1 MRRLHGEGGGGGGA
15 RGPGAP
21 PPTRGPGLSEAAP
34 RPGTGAVARCFA
46 ERSGAGAER
55 PPPGGGC
62 AGRRG
67 RAARGKRAA
76 NATWAP
82 PERPERSG
90 EERRG
95 LAGSEAGRARGD
107 GTGASEGLGLGS
119 ASGSRLGSL
128 RPARG
133 CPGEKLRDRRL
144 PPRGS
149 VLRLEQPLAPLLRSL
164 PAPLG
169 HSRAPGAAR
178 RGGGR
183 PSVPVRG
190 AAGGAALPSAPGCR
204 CLPACLPRAAR
215 PDVPPAARSAR
226 PPGAALGCA
235 APPAGAAP
243 AARRHLGAAA
253 APRRVRERV
262 SPPRGVSG
270 GNREQGAGPQPLLNA
285 AEGPCGEAPTCP
297 VVRGRGSSRL
307 GFAAQPGASHD
318 RGLLRGK
325 RRIPAN
331 ICAAHI

>member
-1 MRRLHGEGGGGGGA
+1 MRVRV
-15 RGPGAP
+15 R
-21 PPTRGPGLSEAAP
+21 
-34 RPGTGAVARCFA
+34 V
-46 ERSGAGAER
+46 RSA
-55 PPPGGGC
+55 
-62 AGRRG
+62 
-67 RAARGKRAA
+67 
-76 NATWAP
+76 
-82 PERPERSG
+82 
-90 EERRG
+90 
-95 LAGSEAGRARGD
+95 L
-107 GTGASEGLGLGS
+107 
-119 ASGSRLGSL
+119 
-128 RPARG
+128 
-133 CPGEKLRDRRL
+133 
-144 PPRGS
+144 
-149 VLRLEQPLAPLLRSL
+149 L
-164 PAPLG
+164 PAG
-169 HSRAPGAAR
+169 D
-178 RGGGR
+178 
-183 PSVPVRG
+183 VP
-190 AAGGAALPSAPGCR
+190 AAGGAPPVGSALLTPPGRRRSARSGAERRGEGSPGARQVGRGATVPEPRRGWGWVPLRVHVWALSVLRGGVQGKSCGTAACRPGARCCVWSSPSLRSFVLSPHRLGTAAPRERRGEVAAAPPCPSVGPPAGQR
-204 CLPACLPRAAR
+204 SPLLPAAAACLPRAAR